1 MKGRQWWRSEAPGVR
16 LRRRLLACSA
26 PIAIVLLLTLVKLCS
41 VAVAGDSAASDFAER
56 DAGALRGDVAAL
68 NVVNVVEPEKAYFA
82 AGTLAMLGDR
92 LDDADMQFSAALAR
106 TDLARS
112 CPARINLELVRETLG
127 DRAARALDTNSA
139 VTRYRSALADVE
151 QAPRGCF
158 TGSTDSDEKRRALLD
173 NAATR
178 LSGKIDAARV
188 APAGPPPA
196 AGVPPSPPPPPSV
209 ASARDQPD
217 GQLRLHPGGGD
228 PLQRLQQILRD
239 AAAARNGR

>member
-1 MKGRQWWRSEAPGVR
+1 
-16 LRRRLLACSA
+16 LAWST
-26 PIAIVLLLTLVKLCS
+26 PIAIVLVLTLVKLCS
-41 VAVAGDSAASDFAER
+41 VAIAGGSAGSDFAKR
-56 DAGALRGDVAAL
+56 DAGALGGDVAAL

-82 AGTLAMLGDR
+82 AGTLAVLGDR

-106 TDLARS
+106 TDPARS
-112 CPARINLELVRETLG
+112 CPARINRELVRETLG

-151 QAPRGCF
+151 QAPKGCF

-188 APAGPPPA
+188 APAAPPPA
-196 AGVPPSPPPPPSV
+196 AGVPPSPPSV

-239 AAAARNGR
+239 AAAAQNGR

>member
-1 MKGRQWWRSEAPGVR
+1 MG
-16 LRRRLLACSA
+16 
-26 PIAIVLLLTLVKLCS
+26 
-41 VAVAGDSAASDFAER
+41 
-56 DAGALRGDVAAL
+56 GDVAAL

-82 AGTLAMLGDR
+82 AGTLAVLGDR

-106 TDLARS
+106 TDPARS
-112 CPARINLELVRETLG
+112 VQPESTSNSSGRHWATG
-127 DRAARALDTNSA
+127 QPRALDTNSA

-151 QAPRGCF
+151 QAPKGCF
-158 TGSTDSDEKRRALLD
+158 TGSTDSDEQRRALLD

-196 AGVPPSPPPPPSV
+196 AGVPPPPPSPPSV

-239 AAAARNGR
+239 AAAAQNGR

>member
-1 MKGRQWWRSEAPGVR
+1 MKGRQWWRSEAPGAR

-41 VAVAGDSAASDFAER
+41 VAIDGGSAASDFAER
-56 DAGALRGDVAAL
+56 DADALRGDVAAL
-68 NVVNVVEPEKAYFA
+68 NIANVVEPEKAYFA
-82 AGTLAMLGDR
+82 AGTLAVLGDR

-106 TDLARS
+106 TDPARS

-127 DRAARALDTNSA
+127 DRAARALDTDSA
-139 VTRYRSALADVE
+139 VARYRSALAAVE
-151 QAPRGCF
+151 QAPTGCF
-158 TGSTDSDEKRRALLD
+158 TGSTDSDEQRRALLD
-173 NAATR
+173 DAATR
-178 LSGKIDAARV
+178 LNGKIDAARV
-188 APAGPPPA
+188 APAAPPPPV
-196 AGVPPSPPPPPSV
+196 GVPPPPPSPPSV

-217 GQLRLHPGGGD
+217 GQLRLNPGGTD